1 MNETMKITW
10 LEISE
15 MLGEPTPEELSVF
28 LRAWQRAIQA
38 EREACAK
45 ICDGWDFV
53 PGGHEFTQQQLTK
66 NLTETIA
73 TRIRARGQA

>member
-45 ICDGWDFV
+45 VAD
-53 PGGHEFTQQQLTK
+53 EQLMNTSVLMSMPPK
-66 NLTETIA
+66 SSAAWNIA
-73 TRIRARGQA
+73 TAIRARGQA